1 MADLKNWVVV
11 AAVLLSACSGNA
23 DRENADDNASGESAI
38 EGVKPS
44 SDMSETPGETDAQD
58 DSAPSEPATAGTTA
72 IPDAMTG
79 RWGLVAAACDPK
91 RSDAKGLLE
100 ISPRGLTFYES
111 RGSLRDIVESEPG
124 RIVANFDFSGEG
136 MSWQR
141 RMVLDLQDAGAT
153 LIRREYGEDAAP
165 GPFKYQRCR

>member
-1 MADLKNWVVV
+1 MAGLRKWVL
-11 AAVLLSACSGNA
+11 AATALLSACSGNSDHESTDSTSA
-23 DRENADDNASGESAI
+23 DSAI
-38 EGVKPS
+38 EDAQS
-44 SDMSETPGETDAQD
+44 SDRATMPETAKAPDDTATSNTVAAELTD
-58 DSAPSEPATAGTTA
+58 

-79 RWGLVAAACDPK
+79 RWGLVAADCDPG

-100 ISPRGLTFYES
+100 ISPKGLTFYES

-141 RMVLDLQDAGAT
+141 RMALDLQDNGAT

-165 GPFKYQRCR
+165 GPFKYRKCR

>member
-23 DRENADDNASGESAI
+23 DRENADDNAGGESAI
-38 EGVKPS
+38 ESAQPPS
-44 SDMSETPGETDAQD
+44 DLADTPGATDARD
-58 DSAPSEPATAGTTA
+58 ESAPSAPAAADTAA

-79 RWGLVAAACDPK
+79 RWGLVAADCDPA

-100 ISPRGLTFYES
+100 ISPSGLTFYES

-136 MSWQR
+136 MNWQR
-141 RMVLDLQDAGAT
+141 RMVLDLQNAGAT
-153 LIRREYGEDAAP
+153 LIRREYGEDAAL